1 MKSLFATTKM
11 TLGLVLIAAPIVF
24 AQDLTASLADDLSV
38 TTTRVDERRNPAST
52 LNKKVKLTNLDN
64 GKSVVV
70 RISDRTNK
78 GDDKIAY
85 LSRGASH
92 EAGMV
97 EAGKMKVKIQEMQPE
112 DEVERFWAVAEPT
125 KKVVKEKEVDIET
138 TKISGFSVNH
148 VYDLAGS
155 IKELE
160 GYGLQLGAF
169 TQLKAAKDFASKI
182 ANKGEA
188 EQEKLYIQVSKS
200 ENKPMVYRV
209 IYGFFEEEN
218 AAKDTQKRM
227 ITLGYSALVKG
238 FN

>member
-1 MKSLFATTKM
+1 MKSLFATTKL
-11 TLGLVLIAAPIVF
+11 TLGMVLIAAPIVF

-38 TTTRVDERRNPAST
+38 TTTRIEDEKNPSST

-70 RISDRTNK
+70 RISDRTKSN
-78 GDDKIAY
+78 DKIAY
-85 LSRGASH
+85 LSRGASQ

-97 EAGKMKVKIQEMQPE
+97 ESGKMKVRIQEMQPE
-112 DEVERFWAVAEPT
+112 DEVDRFWAVAEPT

-148 VYDLAGS
+148 VYDLTGS

-200 ENKPMVYRV
+200 ENRPMVYRV

>member
-1 MKSLFATTKM
+1 MKSLFATTKL
-11 TLGLVLIAAPIVF
+11 TLGMVLIATPIVF

-38 TTTRVDERRNPAST
+38 SMTKITEEKNPSST

-70 RISDRTNK
+70 RISDRTKSN
-78 GDDKIAY
+78 DKIAY

-97 EAGKMKVKIQEMQPE
+97 ESGKMKVKIQEMQPE
-112 DEVERFWAVAEPT
+112 DEVDRFWAVAEPT

-138 TKISGFSVNH
+138 TKISGFNVNH

-182 ANKGEA
+182 ASKGEA

-209 IYGFFEEEN
+209 LYGFFEEEN